1 MQQFAAVVA
10 IDWSDA
16 KHDRCLVDI
25 ATGKKESSI
34 LKHTP
39 EALEAWATA
48 WRTRFAGQPIAVC
61 LEPSRGPRLDALL
74 NDDFGV
80 LYPSHPTTLAQDRE
94 AFSPSRAKDDP
105 RDADDRLDRLVP
117 HRDRLKAWRPDHA
130 KTRTRPY
137 LVEDRRRLVHDRTR
151 LSPRLTAVLKADCPQ
166 V

>member
-1 MQQFAAVVA
+1 MP
-10 IDWSDA
+10 
-16 KHDRCLVDI
+16 
-25 ATGKKESSI
+25 G
-34 LKHTP
+34 
-39 EALEAWATA
+39 ATA
-48 WRTRFAGQPIAVC
+48 VRIRLGGRPIAVC